1 MPGVTSKS
9 MYSFGYKNPII
20 NIQGVST
27 TLEDGNAA
35 KKVRDPVWVLGIF
48 CMDDKSVGQNFSD
61 DGLRRSNSASFSY
74 GAKEIHSFSTRIPF
88 TLKINRE

>member
-35 KKVRDPVWVLGIF
+35 KKVRDQVWV
-48 CMDDKSVGQNFSD
+48 VGELRERGLSD
-61 DGLRRSNSASFSY
+61 VGPRRSNSASFFY
-74 GAKEIHSFSTRIPF
+74 GVKEIRAF
-88 TLKINRE
+88 

>member
-35 KKVRDPVWVLGIF
+35 KKVRDQVWV
-48 CMDDKSVGQNFSD
+48 VGE
-61 DGLRRSNSASFSY
+61 LRGHSNSASFFY
-74 GAKEIHSFSTRIPF
+74 GVKEIRAF
-88 TLKINRE
+88 